1 MNDVDEE
8 VKGAHINAI
17 PESVR
22 SNVTNNILQEEIS
35 GRPTEINNDVRYTEV
50 NNDYMFN
57 PIEGF
62 QSNSMENTQNE
73 SIEKKEGEKEENK
86 DNQNNK
92 EATNDKKN
100 KKQQK
105 SGYNMNKQKL
115 DFKVIVL
122 GDIAVGKT
130 SVIGRYIT
138 NTFSEVHKSS
148 ISCEFK
154 KKKIEVDA
162 DTEVNLQIWDTVGEE
177 KFLSVTKQYYNGSH
191 GAMIIYDLTNRNSFT
206 KMNKWINDVKD
217 NAPKNIVIMIVG
229 NKSDLTD
236 KKVDLGEELNPF
248 KQNYMYLE
256 VSAKN
261 GTNVSLSFEDL
272 TFKIIEK
279 QKEISKEEPVVKDTI
294 PLKKNP
300 GKQKKKTCNC

>member
-22 SNVTNNILQEEIS
+22 SNVTNSILQEEIS

-73 SIEKKEGEKEENK
+73 SIEKKEGENEENK

-177 KFLSVTKQYYNGSH
+177 RFLSVTKQYYNNSH

-206 KMNKWINDVKD
+206 KMNKWINYVKD

-261 GTNVSLSFEDL
+261 GTNVSLAFEDL

-300 GKQKKKTCNC
+300 GKLKKKTCNC

>member
-1 MNDVDEE
+1 LVDEE

-22 SNVTNNILQEEIS
+22 SNVTNSILQEEIS

-73 SIEKKEGEKEENK
+73 SIEKKEGENEENK

-177 KFLSVTKQYYNGSH
+177 RFLSVTKQYYNNSH

-236 KKVDLGEELNPF
+236 KKSRF
-248 KQNYMYLE
+248 RRRIK
-256 VSAKN
+256 
-261 GTNVSLSFEDL
+261 SF
-272 TFKIIEK
+272 
-279 QKEISKEEPVVKDTI
+279 
-294 PLKKNP
+294 
-300 GKQKKKTCNC
+300 

>member
-22 SNVTNNILQEEIS
+22 SNVTNSILQEEIS

-92 EATNDKKN
+92 ETTNDKKN

-177 KFLSVTKQYYNGSH
+177 RFLSVTKQYYNNSH

-256 VSAKN
+256 VSAQN
-261 GTNVSLSFEDL
+261 GTNVSLAFEDL

>member
-22 SNVTNNILQEEIS
+22 SNVTNSILQEEIS

-177 KFLSVTKQYYNGSH
+177 KFLSVTKQYYNNSH

-261 GTNVSLSFEDL
+261 GTNVSLAFEDL

>member
-22 SNVTNNILQEEIS
+22 SNVTNSILQEEIS

-73 SIEKKEGEKEENK
+73 SIEKKEGENEENK

-177 KFLSVTKQYYNGSH
+177 RFLSVTKQYYNNSH

-206 KMNKWINDVKD
+206 KMNKWINYVKD

-261 GTNVSLSFEDL
+261 GTNVSLAFEDL

-300 GKQKKKTCNC
+300 GKQKKKTCKC

>member
-22 SNVTNNILQEEIS
+22 SNVTNSILQEEIS

-73 SIEKKEGEKEENK
+73 SIEKKEGENEENK

-177 KFLSVTKQYYNGSH
+177 RFLSVTKQYYNNSH

-261 GTNVSLSFEDL
+261 GTNVSLAFEDL

-300 GKQKKKTCNC
+300 GKQNKKTCNC

>member
-50 NNDYMFN
+50 NNDYMLN

-261 GTNVSLSFEDL
+261 GTNVSLAFEDL

>member
-22 SNVTNNILQEEIS
+22 SNVTNSILQEEIS

-73 SIEKKEGEKEENK
+73 SIEKKEGENEENK

-177 KFLSVTKQYYNGSH
+177 RFLSVTKQYYNNSH

-261 GTNVSLSFEDL
+261 GTNVSLAFEDL

-279 QKEISKEEPVVKDTI
+279 KKEISKEEPVVKDTI

>member
-22 SNVTNNILQEEIS
+22 SNVTNSILQEEIS

-92 EATNDKKN
+92 ETTNDKKN

-105 SGYNMNKQKL
+105 SGYNINKQKL

-177 KFLSVTKQYYNGSH
+177 RFLSVTKQYYNNSH

-261 GTNVSLSFEDL
+261 GTNVSLAFEDL

>member
-22 SNVTNNILQEEIS
+22 SNVTNSILQEEIS

-73 SIEKKEGEKEENK
+73 SIEKKEGENEENK

-100 KKQQK
+100 KKQKK

-177 KFLSVTKQYYNGSH
+177 RFLSVTKQYYNNSH

-261 GTNVSLSFEDL
+261 GTNVSLAFEDL

>member
-22 SNVTNNILQEEIS
+22 SNVTNSILQEEIS

-73 SIEKKEGEKEENK
+73 SIEKKEGENEENK

-177 KFLSVTKQYYNGSH
+177 RFLSVTKQYYNNSH

-261 GTNVSLSFEDL
+261 GTNVSLAFEDL

-279 QKEISKEEPVVKDTI
+279 QKEISKEEPVMKDTI

>member
-22 SNVTNNILQEEIS
+22 SNVTNSILQEEIS

-105 SGYNMNKQKL
+105 SGYNMNKQKF

-261 GTNVSLSFEDL
+261 GTNVSLAFEDL

>member
-22 SNVTNNILQEEIS
+22 SNVTNSILQEEIS

-92 EATNDKKN
+92 ETTNDKKN

-177 KFLSVTKQYYNGSH
+177 RFLSVTKQYYNNSH

-261 GTNVSLSFEDL
+261 GTNVSLAFEDL